1 MISVAGG
8 LAIGALIIFA
18 AQLLPVSTSG
28 YARDKSSYLALL
40 VFPLVLAA
48 ATPWLHHSSSA
59 VVRWTELTAVAFV
72 LISLPLTGG
81 GLSWAGELEGQ
92 RTELAQRLSDA
103 ASSGSG
109 DERLVCVPSA
119 EQPAYNNY
127 YCQRWLDAFSP
138 SQSDG
143 RLRNIWLSAGSD
155 PAAAI
160 NRANA
165 LGLLGHDPHLVDA
178 LWVMRGLHDA
188 GFLRTYDV
196 RAPRHALPLSHA
208 KIGCPDPDSRTRP

>member
-81 GLSWAGELEGQ
+81 GLSWAGELEGH
-92 RTELAQRLSDA
+92 EPNW
-103 ASSGSG
+103 
-109 DERLVCVPSA
+109 PS
-119 EQPAYNNY
+119 
-127 YCQRWLDAFSP
+127 
-138 SQSDG
+138 
-143 RLRNIWLSAGSD
+143 
-155 PAAAI
+155 
-160 NRANA
+160 
-165 LGLLGHDPHLVDA
+165 
-178 LWVMRGLHDA
+178 
-188 GFLRTYDV
+188 
-196 RAPRHALPLSHA
+196 
-208 KIGCPDPDSRTRP
+208 GCPMLPAQEVVTSDWFAYPAPNNPRTTTTTVNGGWMPSLRPNLTEG